1 LQRQN
6 LRWLDRDGDGIR
18 CEPRHQ
24 FRLRRDAPR
33 LITDFITERGVTP
46 AAEVAYLLPVGLAAP
61 VRLNGRLGWAH
72 EFGDTERAAT
82 AFFDGTPS
90 AASFTVIGAA
100 APRDAAV
107 FGVGLALAVQSLD
120 LFVRYEGAAGDGSS
134 VQGGSA
140 GLRFTF

>member
-1 LQRQN
+1 MQGFVIGQ
-6 LRWLDRDGDGIR
+6 GA
-18 CEPRHQ
+18 
-24 FRLRRDAPR
+24 FRETGAGAVDLHVDDNTTGSA
-33 LITDFITERGVTP
+33 FGVFG
-46 AAEVAYLLPVGLAAP
+46 AEIAYLLPVGLAAP
-61 VRLNGRLGWAH
+61 VRLEGRLGWAH

-90 AASFTVIGAA
+90 AASFTVVGAS

-107 FGVGLALAVQSLD
+107 FGVGLTLATPSLD
-120 LFVRYEGAAGDGSS
+120 LFVRYEGVAGDGAS